1 MRKTIKGKITVQTIM
16 YLLVALVICE
26 LVSVVTLNANMT
38 SQSKLYIN
46 AEAQKELSDAATSVN
61 ENLQKITYSSENMSQ
76 ETKEVLE
83 SVNSLQE
90 TMQSF
95 QV

>member
-1 MRKTIKGKITVQTIM
+1 M
-16 YLLVALVICE
+16 
-26 LVSVVTLNANMT
+26 
-38 SQSKLYIN
+38 
-46 AEAQKELSDAATSVN
+46 SVN

>member
-1 MRKTIKGKITVQTIM
+1 MWEV
-16 YLLVALVICE
+16 LVNEMIDLI
-26 LVSVVTLNANMT
+26 SM
-38 SQSKLYIN
+38 
-46 AEAQKELSDAATSVN
+46 AQKELSDAATSVN

>member
-1 MRKTIKGKITVQTIM
+1 
-16 YLLVALVICE
+16 
-26 LVSVVTLNANMT
+26 MT

-46 AEAQKELSDAATSVN
+46 AEAQTNQVKKVSAD

-83 SVNSLQE
+83 SANSLQE

>member
-1 MRKTIKGKITVQTIM
+1 MVLT
-16 YLLVALVICE
+16 LALP
-26 LVSVVTLNANMT
+26 VSVRAQYYSINVDYQTMAAMSEAYTTENAMEM
-38 SQSKLYIN
+38 LH
-46 AEAQKELSDAATSVN
+46 N

>member
-1 MRKTIKGKITVQTIM
+1 M
-16 YLLVALVICE
+16 A
-26 LVSVVTLNANMT
+26 

-46 AEAQKELSDAATSVN
+46 AEALTNQVKKVSAD

-76 ETKEVLE
+76 KTKEVLE

>member
-1 MRKTIKGKITVQTIM
+1 MS
-16 YLLVALVICE
+16 A
-26 LVSVVTLNANMT
+26 
-38 SQSKLYIN
+38 
-46 AEAQKELSDAATSVN
+46 D

-83 SVNSLQE
+83 SVNALQE

>member
-1 MRKTIKGKITVQTIM
+1 M

>member
-1 MRKTIKGKITVQTIM
+1 
-16 YLLVALVICE
+16 
-26 LVSVVTLNANMT
+26 MT
-38 SQSKLYIN
+38 SQSKLYII
-46 AEAQKELSDAATSVN
+46 AEAQTNQVKKVSAD

>member
-1 MRKTIKGKITVQTIM
+1 MQAGWQVMSACFFTIISQTFTQ
-16 YLLVALVICE
+16 AW
-26 LVSVVTLNANMT
+26 
-38 SQSKLYIN
+38 SQR
-46 AEAQKELSDAATSVN
+46 ELSDAATSVN

>member
-1 MRKTIKGKITVQTIM
+1 MIDSISM
-16 YLLVALVICE
+16 
-26 LVSVVTLNANMT
+26 
-38 SQSKLYIN
+38 
-46 AEAQKELSDAATSVN
+46 AQKELSDAATSVN

-76 ETKEVLE
+76 ETKEVLG

-95 QV
+95 RV

>member
-1 MRKTIKGKITVQTIM
+1 
-16 YLLVALVICE
+16 
-26 LVSVVTLNANMT
+26 MT

-46 AEAQKELSDAATSVN
+46 AEAQTNQVEKVSAD